1 MKKIILLL
9 LMLGLLISPAV
20 AYAHPMDKSMLYSDI
35 SATAPNLQEIMV
47 LHSIGLLGYNGVD
60 MKLNRTENLSRKDFA
75 AWVGGYLGLEGST
88 VEELALAA
96 KNHHY
101 ISSLEGDITYKEIN
115 AALFQQKLDLDM
127 PEATLTKDDYI
138 MFLTENLDVAING
151 STLLQMGGF
160 SYGPTGKI
168 EDVVTGDE
176 LAIRLDGKTYRLSGH
191 VRLFVDSTD
200 PNSWI
205 GQNLEK
211 SIVTMNDNHSHDHGT
226 NDAHGHD
233 EEATDDHGHGTDDH
247 HGHEEQQSDTPT
259 LQYIQI
265 ASPTQQVTE
274 PSQQQET
281 KNTAKESESA
291 DTSGASSSTIWIVA
305 VIVLV
310 AVVIAVLFF
319 KRKK

>member
-1 MKKIILLL
+1 
-9 LMLGLLISPAV
+9 MLGLLISPAV

-35 SATAPNLQEIMV
+35 SATAPYLQEIMV

-75 AWVGGYLGLEGST
+75 AWLGGYLGLEGST

-96 KNHHY
+96 HNHHY
-101 ISSLEGDITYKEIN
+101 ISTLEGDITYKEIN
-115 AALFQQKLDLDM
+115 AALFQQKLELDM

-138 MFLTENLDVAING
+138 IFLTENLDVAING

-160 SYGPTGKI
+160 SHGPTGKI
-168 EDVVTGDE
+168 EDVVTGDD
-176 LAIRLDGKTYRLSGH
+176 LAIIVEGKTYRLSGH
-191 VRLFVDSTD
+191 VRLFADSTD

-211 SIVTMNDNHSHDHGT
+211 SIVTMNDNHSHDHVHGT
-226 NDAHGHD
+226 SDAHDH
-233 EEATDDHGHGTDDH
+233 EEESTDDHGHGTGDH
-247 HGHEEQQSDTPT
+247 HGHEEQQSDTST

-274 PSQQQET
+274 QSQQQET
-281 KNTAKESESA
+281 KNTAKDSAAA
-291 DTSGASSSTIWIVA
+291 DTTGASSSTLWLVA
-305 VIVLV
+305 VIV
-310 AVVIAVLFF
+310 VVSVVLAFF
-319 KRKK
+319 FIKRKK

>member
-1 MKKIILLL
+1 
-9 LMLGLLISPAV
+9 MLGLLISPAV

-35 SATAPNLQEIMV
+35 SATAPYLQEIMV

-75 AWVGGYLGLEGST
+75 AWLGGYLGLEGST
-88 VEELALAA
+88 EEELALAA

-101 ISSLEGDITYKEIN
+101 ISSLEGEITYKEIN
-115 AALFQQKLDLDM
+115 AALFQQNLELDM

-138 MFLTENLDVAING
+138 IFLTENLDVAIDG

-176 LAIRLDGKTYRLSGH
+176 LAVIVDGKTYRLSGH
-191 VRLFVDSTD
+191 VRLFADSTD

-211 SIVTMNDNHSHDHGT
+211 SIVTMNDDHSHYHGT
-226 NDAHGHD
+226 SDAHDHK
-233 EEATDDHGHGTDDH
+233 EESTDDHGHGTGDH
-247 HGHEEQQSDTPT
+247 HGHEEQQSDTST

-274 PSQQQET
+274 QSQQQET
-281 KNTAKESESA
+281 KNTAKESAAA
-291 DTSGASSSTIWIVA
+291 DTTGASSSTIWIVA
-305 VIVLV
+305 VIVVV
-310 AVVIAVLFF
+310 AVVLAVFF
-319 KRKK
+319 IKRKK